1 LSKIYEKMNASI
13 SVVVVLSSQSE
24 DLNCQSV

>member
-13 SVVVVLSSQSE
+13 SAAVVLSSQSE